1 MKNLLKILILILAIC
16 LPVSSWAADT
26 KISAFPLKTTPV
38 AADVTVIVD
47 SVGGAN
53 KKITLG
59 TIPAGTATNLSGTSV
74 GSLPYQS
81 ASGST
86 NYVVDVAA
94 GQPLLSGGTGT
105 APAYAGFYLSGTG
118 SATYNL
124 ANFNAATVTNGVYTT
139 GAGTVFQP
147 PVVTQPYTSATPWQ
161 VTPAVGTTGARII
174 VVCASVDHALTIMAH
189 SGTPVNGQ
197 ILEFWFQSNTSA
209 HALDFTTATTY
220 RNLSAVM
227 PTTTVISKWTK
238 VGFRWNAYA
247 TTPIWDCDAAGQQP

>member
-1 MKNLLKILILILAIC
+1 MRKVGLLLISFLMLAGVAWGQ
-16 LPVSSWAADT
+16 VSANPTLST
-26 KISAFPLKTTPV
+26 IP
-38 AADVTVIVD
+38 
-47 SVGGAN
+47 GGPGVPYTGA
-53 KKITLG
+53 TSDLALG
-59 TIPAGTATNLSGTSV
+59 THSITMT
-74 GSLPYQS
+74 GSLG
-81 ASGST
+81 A
-86 NYVVDVAA
+86 
-94 GQPLLSGGTGT
+94 
-105 APAYAGFYLSGTG
+105 TG
-118 SATYNL
+118 SRLTYGWFTDLTVTNVITGSVSG
-124 ANFNAATVTNGVYTT
+124 NAATVTNGVYTT
-139 GAGTVFQP
+139 GAGTVFQSAL
-147 PVVTQPYTSATPWQ
+147 VQQPYTSATPWQ

-197 ILEFWFQSNTSA
+197 ILEFWFQSDTSA